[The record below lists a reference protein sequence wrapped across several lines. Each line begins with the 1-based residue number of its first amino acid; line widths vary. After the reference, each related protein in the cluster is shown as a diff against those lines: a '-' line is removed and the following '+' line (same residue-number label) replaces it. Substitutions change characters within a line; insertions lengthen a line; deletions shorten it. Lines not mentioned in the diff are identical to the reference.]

1 MCIWS
6 PTYQQS
12 VFKRY
17 HSDKHFSDF
26 LPTRWRQKSTG
37 IDVEQ
42 NDFTVTFCISD
53 CSWHLY
59 SDSPMCS
66 FSLHIICASAGSK
79 VVTDWR
85 SCMWH
90 AVFRTQ
96 LHLSMIFVVFTVFC
110 RQYVTVLFFT
120 RVMFNIHCFGVFLH
134 NQPYPF
140 SVATCLIK
148 EES

>member
-12 VFKRY
+12 VFKRC

-37 IDVEQ
+37 TDVEQ
-42 NDFTVTFCISD
+42 DDFTVTLCISD
-53 CSWHLY
+53 SWHLY
-59 SDSPMCS
+59 TVTRRCVLFHYTSYVLQQAARLSLTDVHARDMLYSELNFICRWFCS
-66 FSLHIICASAGSK
+66 FHCILH
-79 VVTDWR
+79 
-85 SCMWH
+85 
-90 AVFRTQ
+90 
-96 LHLSMIFVVFTVFC
+96 

-120 RVMFNIHCFGVFLH
+120 RVMFNIHCFGFFLH